1 MLRLSRAMPRFPPSY
16 LAPSLAVVAVGAGWA
31 IARAPL
37 TYALAICLGVPLLA
51 LSAWEPAVGLG
62 LAIVLGP
69 AKALLAV
76 AYPSVPDL
84 GQVFFALAL
93 AGWLARGLVQRRL
106 VIPLN
111 QLLLP
116 LGIYLAVGLFSLLQA
131 ASLEEGLKEIVKWA
145 EIAVALVIV
154 MSEAQRGTRVRW
166 IIAAILAAGVA
177 QAAVG
182 IWEYQF
188 RGTGPETFLLPS
200 GQYRAYGTFEQPNP
214 YAGFLGLI
222 WPLAAGLAWA
232 MAARVWPKVR
242 ARAPGWGWEVASLA
256 GLAAMTL
263 MMVVGLYASSSRGA
277 WLGAAAAVLAMAL
290 FLSRRL
296 RIGLA
301 LAVLALAAGWG
312 LWQAG
317 LLPASLTSR
326 LADVA
331 DFVNVTDV
339 RGININDANFALVE
353 RLAHWQAAVSM
364 AEEHPWLGVGLGNYA
379 TAYPAVRL
387 LNWPNALGHAHNIYL
402 NALAETGL
410 VGLAAYVLLWAWVI
424 ALTIRV
430 LNHASGLERGL
441 ALGLL
446 GAWAHLSA
454 HQIVDDLYVNNI
466 HFLIAGLLALLIY
479 LSKSTAGHG
488 SNSQ

>member
-1 MLRLSRAMPRFPPSY
+1 MLRPSRVVPRFSSSQ
-16 LAPSLAVVAVGAGWA
+16 LALGLAVVALGAGWA

-37 TYALAICLGVPLLA
+37 TYALAICVGVPLLA
-51 LSAWEPAVGLG
+51 LSAWEPVVGLG
-62 LAIVLGP
+62 LAIILGP

-76 AYPSVPDL
+76 AYPSIPEP
-84 GQVFFALAL
+84 GQVFFFLAL

-106 VIPLN
+106 VVPLN
-111 QLLLP
+111 QLLVP
-116 LGIYLAVGLFSLLQA
+116 LGLYLAAGLFSLLQA
-131 ASLEEGLKEIVKWA
+131 VSLQEGLKEFVKWA
-145 EIAVALVIV
+145 EIVVALVVVI
-154 MSEAQRGTRVRW
+154 SEAQRGRVRW
-166 IIAAILAAGVA
+166 VIAAILAAGAA

-182 IWEYQF
+182 IWEFQF
-188 RGTGPETFLLPS
+188 RGTGPKTFLLPS

-222 WPLAAGLAWA
+222 WPLAGGLAWA

-242 ARAPGWGWEVASLA
+242 ARAKGWGWEFAGLA
-256 GLAAMTL
+256 GLAAITL
-263 MMVVGLYASSSRGA
+263 TLVVGLYVSSSRGA

-296 RIGLA
+296 RIGLP
-301 LAVLALAAGWG
+301 LVVLALAAGWG

-326 LADVA
+326 LVSVA

-339 RGININDANFALVE
+339 RGVNINDTNFALVE

-379 TAYPAVRL
+379 TAYPTVRL

-410 VGLAAYVLLWAWVI
+410 IGLAAYVLLWAWVI

-430 LNHASGLERGL
+430 LVRATGLERGL

-446 GAWAHLSA
+446 GAWTHLSA
-454 HQIVDDLYVNNI
+454 HQIVDNLYVNNI
-466 HFLIAGLLALLIY
+466 HFLIAGLLALLVY
-479 LSKSTAGHG
+479 LSQGKPRDKARGLI
-488 SNSQ
+488 

>member
-1 MLRLSRAMPRFPPSY
+1 MRRLSRAVPRFSSSY
-16 LAPSLAVVAVGAGWA
+16 PALGLAAVALGAGWA
-31 IARAPL
+31 IGRAPL
-37 TYALAICLGVPLLA
+37 PYALAMCVGVPLLA

-62 LAIVLGP
+62 LAIILGP

-84 GQVFFALAL
+84 GQVFFGLAL
-93 AGWLARGLVQRRL
+93 AGWLARGLVRRRL
-106 VIPLN
+106 VVPLN

-116 LGIYLAVGLFSLLQA
+116 LGLYLIVGLFSLLQA
-131 ASLEEGLKEIVKWA
+131 ASLEEGLKELIKWA
-145 EIAVALVIV
+145 EIAAALVILI
-154 MSEAQRGTRVRW
+154 SEAQRGRVRW
-166 IIAAILAAGVA
+166 VIAAILAAGMA

-182 IWEYQF
+182 IWQFQF
-188 RGTGPETFLLPS
+188 RGTGPETFILPS

-242 ARAPGWGWEVASLA
+242 ARAQGWGWEFA
-256 GLAAMTL
+256 GLAVLATITL
-263 MMVVGLYASSSRGA
+263 MIVVGLYVSASRGA
-277 WLGAAAAVLAMAL
+277 WLGAAAAGLAMAL

-296 RIGLA
+296 RRGLP
-301 LAVLALAAGWG
+301 LVVLALAAAWG

-326 LADVA
+326 LASVA

-339 RGININDANFALVE
+339 RGVNINDANFALVE
-353 RLAHWQAAVSM
+353 RLAHWQAAVTM

-410 VGLAAYVLLWAWVI
+410 VGLAAYVLLWAWVV

-430 LNHASGLERGL
+430 LKRTTGLERGL
-441 ALGLL
+441 ALGLM
-446 GAWAHLSA
+446 GAWTHLSA

-479 LSKSTAGHG
+479 LSKSKAGHG
-488 SNSQ
+488 TNSQ